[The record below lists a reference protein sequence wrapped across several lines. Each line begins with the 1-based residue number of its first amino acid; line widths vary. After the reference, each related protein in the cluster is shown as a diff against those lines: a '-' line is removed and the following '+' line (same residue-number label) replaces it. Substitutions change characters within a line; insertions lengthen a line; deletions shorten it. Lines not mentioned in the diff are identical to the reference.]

1 MSKREIKKQARK
13 ETIIEIAKQLFL
25 DRGLQE
31 VQMKEIADAANI
43 GIATLFRYF
52 PKKELLVIT
61 VANSIVAEMD
71 EVITKIINLPLSAY
85 DKMSKIFDYY
95 IQLISNDTIK
105 LIRFHQSFD
114 VFTAITDV
122 DSEELSIFVEPR
134 EKLAQTIFRLIEQ
147 GKIDGTIRQ
156 DIDNE
161 LLIMTT
167 IQNFSLFGITVATEK
182 SELRIPTSYDPFKQM
197 HLLKKIFLD
206 FIKS

>member
-1 MSKREIKKQARK
+1 MSKREIKKQERK

-31 VQMKEIADAANI
+31 VQMQEIADAAKI

-61 VANSIVAEMD
+61 VANSIVEEMD
-71 EVITKIINLPLSAY
+71 VVITKIIDLPLSAY
-85 DKMSKIFDYY
+85 DKMVKIFDYY

-114 VFTAITDV
+114 VFSAITDV

-134 EKLAQTIFRLIEQ
+134 EKLAHTIFRLIEQ

-156 DIDNE
+156 DVDSE

-167 IQNFSLFGITVATEK
+167 IQNFSLFGITVATQK
-182 SELRIPTSYDPFKQM
+182 SELRLPTSYDPLKQM

-206 FIKS
+206 FIKA